1 MSRGKTVSLLLFA
14 SMIFGGQALAWGPEG
29 HAIIAE
35 IAEARLE
42 PAARA
47 QIAQLLSLDA
57 SHAQHLDQIASWPD
71 TVRPF
76 RPETAPWHFVDIP
89 LTAPAYDVNRDCV
102 GGNCVVAQIQ
112 RFAAVLGDRNAAPQ
126 DRLEALKF
134 LVHFVGD
141 VHQPLH
147 CETDL
152 TNFPPPQGDR
162 GGNDIHLTYFS
173 HRSTNLHAVW
183 DGGVIE
189 EALHVHLGPHFTP
202 DLSATAAEAANLNQ
216 AISNNHLAAWAPD
229 GLAANLP
236 VATVQWANESHSLA
250 RTAYQN
256 LPAVRQQG
264 WDQTY
269 QGPAWQII
277 QQLARGGVRLAKLLN
292 EELR

>member
-42 PAARA
+42 PAART
-47 QIAQLLSLDA
+47 QVAQLLSLED
-57 SHAQHLDQIASWPD
+57 HQHLDEVASWPD
-71 TVRPF
+71 AVRPR

-89 LTAPAYDVNRDCV
+89 LTATAYDANRDCV
-102 GGNCVVAQIQ
+102 GGDCVVAQIQ

-141 VHQPLH
+141 IHQPLH

-162 GGNDIHLTYFS
+162 GGNDIHLTYF
-173 HRSTNLHAVW
+173 HRSNQFAC
-183 DGGVIE
+183 GVGWWSDRASPACSLGAE
-189 EALHVHLGPHFTP
+189 LYTGPHGHRCGSGEFEP
-202 DLSATAAEAANLNQ
+202 GDIKQSY
-216 AISNNHLAAWAPD
+216 S
-229 GLAANLP
+229 GLG
-236 VATVQWANESHSLA
+236 T
-250 RTAYQN
+250 
-256 LPAVRQQG
+256 
-264 WDQTY
+264 
-269 QGPAWQII
+269 
-277 QQLARGGVRLAKLLN
+277 
-292 EELR
+292 